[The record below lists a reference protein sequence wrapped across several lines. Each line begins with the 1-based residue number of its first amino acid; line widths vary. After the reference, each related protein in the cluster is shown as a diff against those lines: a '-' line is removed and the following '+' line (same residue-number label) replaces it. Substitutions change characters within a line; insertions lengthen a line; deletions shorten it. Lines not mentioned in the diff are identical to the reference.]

1 MPVMAINSSAA
12 ETTNYAIAMPAPVS
26 PVEPLV
32 RSLIHPAFVM
42 QSIDRMLRHSR
53 WQIAQPDKILFNPSL
68 MEIFRRFV
76 AHCRSE
82 SIARSVLTRRA
93 TVDNILP
100 DRQDGPFTYLFLGS
114 NRDESMRYIRD
125 GIDRK
130 ALLASFFSTDPEQ
143 CKSSAGFGP
152 EKRKYEVDLVLTTAR
167 PVKDPN
173 GRENVWMIPAES
185 FNRVL
190 LVATVHFFPD
200 L

>member
-1 MPVMAINSSAA
+1 
-12 ETTNYAIAMPAPVS
+12 
-26 PVEPLV
+26 
-32 RSLIHPAFVM
+32 M
-42 QSIDRMLRHSR
+42 QAIDRMLRHSR

-68 MEIFRRFV
+68 MEIFRSTHAPYGRFV
-76 AHCRSE
+76 AHCQSE
-82 SIARSVLTRRA
+82 SIAKSVLTRRGMHS
-93 TVDNILP
+93 VDNILP

-152 EKRKYEVDLVLTTAR
+152 EKRKYEVDLVLTTTR
-167 PVKDPN
+167 PVKMNKIPFVSFVDRSIDTFFQDPN

-190 LVATVHFFPD
+190 LVATVHFKSPLPD